1 MTIVAELLLK
11 RLDVLRRSLEA
22 VVVPEVS
29 IISET
34 NALAEADDVDVKA
47 PCEELGVWRAED
59 EARLGLEV
67 DEAKVDDN
75 TFEDSGAISCSV
87 EVGELM
93 IASEVVVSAA
103 ETVTS
108 RVRVTASELVK
119 AC

>member
-11 RLDVLRRSLEA
+11 RLDVLWRSLEA
-22 VVVPEVS
+22 VVVPEAS

-34 NALAEADDVDVKA
+34 NALAEADDDVKA
-47 PCEELGVWRAED
+47 PCEELGVWRVED

-67 DEAKVDDN
+67 DEAKVDGN